1 MNLINEASPHFHGK
15 GSTQWIMGMVCLSLL
30 PTLVASVF
38 LYGLGAPLLVLV
50 CVATA
55 LVTEHVCCK
64 LMHRESTAGDLSCVV
79 TAMLFAFTLPADCGY
94 FPAILGTVFAVAV
107 VKMLFGGIGCNFANP
122 AVAGRVVYHA
132 PPMPSVAPRVPS
144 PRHHGPS
151 ARRHHWRHPLAM
163 NAAGDAPYSYLEMMF
178 GLHAGALGETC
189 IITLLAGYVFL
200 LVMRVV
206 DAWATVPFIATVAVI
221 TGIAGQ
227 DALYQVLSGGLA
239 LGAFYMATDYTTT
252 PMTPKGKIIFGI
264 GCGVITALVRLF
276 AAAPEGVAFSILFM
290 NMFTPLIDR
299 YTRPQP
305 AGGVKH
311 ALV

>member
-55 LVTEHVCCK
+55 LVTEHVCCR
-64 LMHRESTAGDLSCVV
+64 LMNRESTAGDLSCVV

-94 FPAILGTVFAVAV
+94 FPAILGTVFAIAV

-122 AVAGRVVYHA
+122 AVAARVFVMLAMPIALGAYPDIMGRPLDA
-132 PPMPSVAPRVPS
+132 ITGAT
-144 PRHHGPS
+144 
-151 ARRHHWRHPLAM
+151 PLAM
-163 NAAGDAPYSYLEMMF
+163 NAAGDAQYSYMDMMF

-221 TGIAGQ
+221 TGFAGQ
-227 DALYQVLSGGLA
+227 DAIYQVLSGGLA

>member
-1 MNLINEASPHFHGK
+1 MNLTNEASPHFHGK

-55 LVTEHVCCK
+55 LVTEHVCCR
-64 LMHRESTAGDLSCVV
+64 LMNRESTAGDLSCVV
-79 TAMLFAFTLPADCGY
+79 TAMLFAFTLPANCGY
-94 FPAILGTVFAVAV
+94 FPAILGTVFAIAV

-122 AVAGRVVYHA
+122 AVAARVFIMLAMPIALGAYPDIMGRPLDA
-132 PPMPSVAPRVPS
+132 ITGAT
-144 PRHHGPS
+144 
-151 ARRHHWRHPLAM
+151 PLAM
-163 NAAGDAPYSYLEMMF
+163 NAAGDAPYSYMDMMF

-221 TGIAGQ
+221 TGFAGQ
-227 DALYQVLSGGLA
+227 DAIYQVLSGGLA

>member
-55 LVTEHVCCK
+55 LVTEHVCCR
-64 LMHRESTAGDLSCVV
+64 LMNRESTAGDLSCVV

-94 FPAILGTVFAVAV
+94 FPAILGTVFAIAV

-122 AVAGRVVYHA
+122 AVAGRVFIMLA
-132 PPMPSVAPRVPS
+132 MPIALGAYPDIMGRPLDAIT
-144 PRHHGPS
+144 G
-151 ARRHHWRHPLAM
+151 ATPLAM
-163 NAAGDAPYSYLEMMF
+163 NAAGDAPYSYMDMLF

-189 IITLLAGYVFL
+189 IITLLAGSVFL

-227 DALYQVLSGGLA
+227 DVIYQVLSGGLA

>member
-1 MNLINEASPHFHGK
+1 MCIRDR
-15 GSTQWIMGMVCLSLL
+15 STQWIMGMVCLSLL

-55 LVTEHVCCK
+55 LVTEHVCCR
-64 LMHRESTAGDLSCVV
+64 LMNRESTAGDLSCVV
-79 TAMLFAFTLPADCGY
+79 TAMLFAFTLPANCGY
-94 FPAILGTVFAVAV
+94 FPAILGTVFAIAV

-122 AVAGRVVYHA
+122 AVAARVFIMLAMPIALGAYPDIMGRPLDA
-132 PPMPSVAPRVPS
+132 ITGAT
-144 PRHHGPS
+144 
-151 ARRHHWRHPLAM
+151 PLAM
-163 NAAGDAPYSYLEMMF
+163 NAAGDAPYSYMDMMF

-221 TGIAGQ
+221 TGFAGQ
-227 DALYQVLSGGLA
+227 DAIYQVLSGGLA

>member
-55 LVTEHVCCK
+55 LVTEHVCCR
-64 LMHRESTAGDLSCVV
+64 LMNRESTAGDLSCVV

-94 FPAILGTVFAVAV
+94 FPAILGTVFAIAV

-122 AVAGRVVYHA
+122 AVAARVFVMLAMPIALGAYPDIMGRPLDA
-132 PPMPSVAPRVPS
+132 ITGAT
-144 PRHHGPS
+144 
-151 ARRHHWRHPLAM
+151 PLAM
-163 NAAGDAPYSYLEMMF
+163 NAAGDAPYSYMDMMF

-189 IITLLAGYVFL
+189 IITLLVGYVFL

-206 DAWATVPFIATVAVI
+206 DAWATVPFIVTVAVI
-221 TGIAGQ
+221 TGFAGQ
-227 DALYQVLSGGLA
+227 DGIYQVLSGGLA

>member
-55 LVTEHVCCK
+55 LVTEHVCCRV
-64 LMHRESTAGDLSCVV
+64 MNRESTAGDLSCVV
-79 TAMLFAFTLPADCGY
+79 TAMLFAFTLPANCGY
-94 FPAILGTVFAVAV
+94 FPAILGTVFAIAV

-122 AVAGRVVYHA
+122 AVAARVFVMLAMPIALGAYPDIMGRPLDA
-132 PPMPSVAPRVPS
+132 ITGAT
-144 PRHHGPS
+144 
-151 ARRHHWRHPLAM
+151 PLAM
-163 NAAGDAPYSYLEMMF
+163 NAAGDAPYSYMDMMF

-221 TGIAGQ
+221 TGFAGQ
-227 DALYQVLSGGLA
+227 DTIYQVLSGGLA

>member
-55 LVTEHVCCK
+55 LVTEHVCCR
-64 LMHRESTAGDLSCVV
+64 LMNRESTAGDLSCVV

-94 FPAILGTVFAVAV
+94 FPAILGTVFAIAV
-107 VKMLFGGIGCNFANP
+107 VKMLFGGIGCNFTNP
-122 AVAGRVVYHA
+122 AVAARVFIMLAMPIALGAYPDIMGRPLDA
-132 PPMPSVAPRVPS
+132 ITGAT
-144 PRHHGPS
+144 
-151 ARRHHWRHPLAM
+151 PLAM
-163 NAAGDAPYSYLEMMF
+163 NAAGDAPYSYMDMMF

-221 TGIAGQ
+221 TGFAGQ
-227 DALYQVLSGGLA
+227 DAIYQVLSGGLA

>member
-55 LVTEHVCCK
+55 LVTEHVCCR
-64 LMHRESTAGDLSCVV
+64 LMNRESTAGDLSCVV
-79 TAMLFAFTLPADCGY
+79 TAMLFAFTLPANCGY
-94 FPAILGTVFAVAV
+94 FPAILGTVFATAV

-122 AVAGRVVYHA
+122 AVAARVFIMLAMPIALGAYPDIMGRPLDA
-132 PPMPSVAPRVPS
+132 ITGAT
-144 PRHHGPS
+144 
-151 ARRHHWRHPLAM
+151 PLAM
-163 NAAGDAPYSYLEMMF
+163 NAAGDAPYSYMDMMF

-221 TGIAGQ
+221 TGFAGQ
-227 DALYQVLSGGLA
+227 DAIYQVLSGGLA

>member
-55 LVTEHVCCK
+55 LVTEHVCCR
-64 LMHRESTAGDLSCVV
+64 LMNRESTAGDLSCVV

-94 FPAILGTVFAVAV
+94 FPAILGTVFAIAV

-122 AVAGRVVYHA
+122 AVAARVFIMLAMPIALGAYPDIMGRPLDA
-132 PPMPSVAPRVPS
+132 ITGAT
-144 PRHHGPS
+144 
-151 ARRHHWRHPLAM
+151 PLAM
-163 NAAGDAPYSYLEMMF
+163 NTAGDAPYSYMDMMF

-221 TGIAGQ
+221 TGFAGQ
-227 DALYQVLSGGLA
+227 DAIYQVLSGGLA

>member
-55 LVTEHVCCK
+55 LVTEHVCCR
-64 LMHRESTAGDLSCVV
+64 LMNRESTAGDLSCVV
-79 TAMLFAFTLPADCGY
+79 TAMLFAFTLPANCGY
-94 FPAILGTVFAVAV
+94 FPAILGTVFAIAV

-122 AVAGRVVYHA
+122 AVAARVFIMLAMPIALGACPDIMGRPLDA
-132 PPMPSVAPRVPS
+132 ITGAT
-144 PRHHGPS
+144 
-151 ARRHHWRHPLAM
+151 PLAM
-163 NAAGDAPYSYLEMMF
+163 NAAGDAPYSYMDMMF

-221 TGIAGQ
+221 TGFAGQ
-227 DALYQVLSGGLA
+227 DAIYQVLSGGLA

>member
-55 LVTEHVCCK
+55 LVTERVCCR
-64 LMHRESTAGDLSCVV
+64 LMNRESTAGDLSCVV
-79 TAMLFAFTLPADCGY
+79 TAMLFAFTLPANCGY
-94 FPAILGTVFAVAV
+94 FPAILGTVFAIAV

-122 AVAGRVVYHA
+122 AVAARVFIMLAMPIALGAYPDIMGRPLDA
-132 PPMPSVAPRVPS
+132 ITGAT
-144 PRHHGPS
+144 
-151 ARRHHWRHPLAM
+151 PLAM
-163 NAAGDAPYSYLEMMF
+163 NAAGDAPYSYMDMMF

-221 TGIAGQ
+221 TGFAGQ
-227 DALYQVLSGGLA
+227 DAIYQVLSGGLA

>member
-15 GSTQWIMGMVCLSLL
+15 GSTQRIMGMVALSLL

-55 LVTEHVCCK
+55 LVTEDVCCRI
-64 LMHRESTAGDLSCVV
+64 MHRESTAGDLSCVV
-79 TAMLFAFTLPADCGY
+79 TAMLFAFTLPANCGY

-107 VKMLFGGIGCNFANP
+107 AKMLFGGIGCNFANP
-122 AVAGRVVYHA
+122 AVAGRVFVMLA
-132 PPMPSVAPRVPS
+132 MPIALGSYPDVMGTPLDAIT
-144 PRHHGPS
+144 G
-151 ARRHHWRHPLAM
+151 ATPLAM
-163 NAAGDAPYSYLEMMF
+163 NAASSEPYSYMDMMF

-200 LVMRVV
+200 LVLRVV
-206 DAWATVPFIATVAVI
+206 DAWATVPFIATVAII
-221 TGIAGQ
+221 TGFAGE
-227 DALYQVLSGGLA
+227 DAIYQMLSGGLA

>member
-55 LVTEHVCCK
+55 LVTEHVCCR
-64 LMHRESTAGDLSCVV
+64 LMNRESTAGDLSCVV

-94 FPAILGTVFAVAV
+94 FPAILGTVFAIAV

-122 AVAGRVVYHA
+122 AVAARVFVMLAMPIALGAYPDIMGRPLDA
-132 PPMPSVAPRVPS
+132 ITGAT
-144 PRHHGPS
+144 
-151 ARRHHWRHPLAM
+151 PLAM
-163 NAAGDAPYSYLEMMF
+163 NAAGDAPYSYMDMMF

-221 TGIAGQ
+221 TGFAGR
-227 DALYQVLSGGLA
+227 DAIYQVLSGGLA

>member
-55 LVTEHVCCK
+55 LVTEHVCCR
-64 LMHRESTAGDLSCVV
+64 LMNRESTAGDLSCVV
-79 TAMLFAFTLPADCGY
+79 TAMLFAFTLPANCGY
-94 FPAILGTVFAVAV
+94 FPAILGTVFAIAV

-122 AVAGRVVYHA
+122 AVAARVFIMLAMPIAPGAYPDIMGRPLDA
-132 PPMPSVAPRVPS
+132 ITGAT
-144 PRHHGPS
+144 
-151 ARRHHWRHPLAM
+151 PLAM
-163 NAAGDAPYSYLEMMF
+163 NAAGDAPYSYMDMMF

-221 TGIAGQ
+221 TGFAGQ
-227 DALYQVLSGGLA
+227 DAIYQVLSGGLA

>member
-55 LVTEHVCCK
+55 LVTEHVCCR
-64 LMHRESTAGDLSCVV
+64 LMNRESTAGDLSCVV

-94 FPAILGTVFAVAV
+94 FPAILGTVFAIAV

-122 AVAGRVVYHA
+122 AVAARVFIMLAMPIALGAYPDIMGRPLDA
-132 PPMPSVAPRVPS
+132 ITGAT
-144 PRHHGPS
+144 
-151 ARRHHWRHPLAM
+151 PLAM
-163 NAAGDAPYSYLEMMF
+163 NAAGDAPYSYMDMMF

-221 TGIAGQ
+221 TGFAGQ
-227 DALYQVLSGGLA
+227 DAIYQVLSGGLA

-299 YTRPQP
+299 YARPQP

>member
-55 LVTEHVCCK
+55 LVTEHVCCR
-64 LMHRESTAGDLSCVV
+64 LMNRESTAGDLSCVV
-79 TAMLFAFTLPADCGY
+79 TAMLFAFTLPANCGY
-94 FPAILGTVFAVAV
+94 FPAILGTVFAIAV

-122 AVAGRVVYHA
+122 AVAARVFIMLAMPIVLGAYPDIMGRPLDA
-132 PPMPSVAPRVPS
+132 ITGAT
-144 PRHHGPS
+144 
-151 ARRHHWRHPLAM
+151 PLAM
-163 NAAGDAPYSYLEMMF
+163 NAAGDAPYSYMDMMF

-189 IITLLAGYVFL
+189 IITLLVGYVFL

-221 TGIAGQ
+221 TGFAGQ
-227 DALYQVLSGGLA
+227 DGIYQVLSGGLA

>member
-55 LVTEHVCCK
+55 LVTEHVCCR
-64 LMHRESTAGDLSCVV
+64 LMNRESTAGDLSCVV

-94 FPAILGTVFAVAV
+94 FPAILGTVFAIAV

-122 AVAGRVVYHA
+122 AVAARVFIMLAMPIALGACPDIMGRPLDA
-132 PPMPSVAPRVPS
+132 ITGAT
-144 PRHHGPS
+144 
-151 ARRHHWRHPLAM
+151 PLAM
-163 NAAGDAPYSYLEMMF
+163 NAAGDAPYSYMDMMF

-227 DALYQVLSGGLA
+227 DAIYQVLSGGLA

>member
-55 LVTEHVCCK
+55 LVTEHVCCR
-64 LMHRESTAGDLSCVV
+64 LMNRESTAGDLSCVV
-79 TAMLFAFTLPADCGY
+79 TAMLFAFTLPANCGY
-94 FPAILGTVFAVAV
+94 FPAILGTVFAIAV

-122 AVAGRVVYHA
+122 AVAARVFIMLAMPIALGAYPDIMGRPLDA
-132 PPMPSVAPRVPS
+132 ITGAT
-144 PRHHGPS
+144 
-151 ARRHHWRHPLAM
+151 PLAM
-163 NAAGDAPYSYLEMMF
+163 NAAGDAPYSYMDMMF

-206 DAWATVPFIATVAVI
+206 DAWATVPFIATVTVI
-221 TGIAGQ
+221 TGFAGQ
-227 DALYQVLSGGLA
+227 DAIYQVLSGGLA

>member
-55 LVTEHVCCK
+55 LVTEHVCCR
-64 LMHRESTAGDLSCVV
+64 LMNRESTAGDLSCVV

-94 FPAILGTVFAVAV
+94 FPAILGTVFAIAV

-122 AVAGRVVYHA
+122 AVAARVFVMLAMPIALGVYPDIMGRPLDA
-132 PPMPSVAPRVPS
+132 ITGAT
-144 PRHHGPS
+144 
-151 ARRHHWRHPLAM
+151 PLAM
-163 NAAGDAPYSYLEMMF
+163 NAAGDAPYSYMDMMF

-221 TGIAGQ
+221 TGFAGQ
-227 DALYQVLSGGLA
+227 DAIYQVLSGGLA

>member
-55 LVTEHVCCK
+55 LVTEHVCCR
-64 LMHRESTAGDLSCVV
+64 LMNRESTAGDLSCVV
-79 TAMLFAFTLPADCGY
+79 TAMLFAFTLPANCGY
-94 FPAILGTVFAVAV
+94 FPAILGTVFAIAV

-122 AVAGRVVYHA
+122 AVAARVFVMLAMPIALCAYPDIMGRPLDA
-132 PPMPSVAPRVPS
+132 ITGAT
-144 PRHHGPS
+144 
-151 ARRHHWRHPLAM
+151 PLAM
-163 NAAGDAPYSYLEMMF
+163 NAAGDAPYSYMDMMF

-221 TGIAGQ
+221 TGFAGQ
-227 DALYQVLSGGLA
+227 DAIYQVLSGGLA

>member
-15 GSTQWIMGMVCLSLL
+15 GSTQWIMGMACLSLL

-55 LVTEHVCCK
+55 LVTEHVCCR
-64 LMHRESTAGDLSCVV
+64 LMNRESTAGDLSCVV
-79 TAMLFAFTLPADCGY
+79 TAMLFAFTLPANCGY
-94 FPAILGTVFAVAV
+94 FPAILGTVFAIAV

-122 AVAGRVVYHA
+122 AVAARVFIMLAMPIALGAYPDIMGRPLDA
-132 PPMPSVAPRVPS
+132 ITGAT
-144 PRHHGPS
+144 
-151 ARRHHWRHPLAM
+151 PLAM
-163 NAAGDAPYSYLEMMF
+163 NAAGDVPYSYMDMMF

-221 TGIAGQ
+221 TGFAGQ
-227 DALYQVLSGGLA
+227 DAIYQVLSGGLA

>member
-55 LVTEHVCCK
+55 LVTEHVCCR
-64 LMHRESTAGDLSCVV
+64 LMNRESTAGDLSCVV

-94 FPAILGTVFAVAV
+94 FPAILGTVFAIAV

-122 AVAGRVVYHA
+122 AVAARVFIMLAMPIALGAYPDIMGRPLDA
-132 PPMPSVAPRVPS
+132 ITGAT
-144 PRHHGPS
+144 
-151 ARRHHWRHPLAM
+151 PLAM
-163 NAAGDAPYSYLEMMF
+163 NAAGDAPYSHMDMMF

-221 TGIAGQ
+221 TGFAGQ
-227 DALYQVLSGGLA
+227 DAIYQVLSGGLA

>member
-55 LVTEHVCCK
+55 LVTEHVCCR
-64 LMHRESTAGDLSCVV
+64 LMNRESTAGDLSCVV
-79 TAMLFAFTLPADCGY
+79 TAMLFAFTLPANCGY
-94 FPAILGTVFAVAV
+94 FPAILGTVFAIAV

-122 AVAGRVVYHA
+122 AVAARVFVMLAMPIALGAYPDIMGRPLDA
-132 PPMPSVAPRVPS
+132 ITGAT
-144 PRHHGPS
+144 
-151 ARRHHWRHPLAM
+151 PLAM
-163 NAAGDAPYSYLEMMF
+163 SAAGDAPYSYMDMMF

-221 TGIAGQ
+221 TGFAGQ
-227 DALYQVLSGGLA
+227 DAIYQVLSGGLA

-290 NMFTPLIDR
+290 NMFTPLIDC

>member
-1 MNLINEASPHFHGK
+1 
-15 GSTQWIMGMVCLSLL
+15 MVCLSLL

-55 LVTEHVCCK
+55 LVTEHVCCR
-64 LMHRESTAGDLSCVV
+64 LMNRESTAGDLSCVV

-94 FPAILGTVFAVAV
+94 FPAILGTVFAIAV

-122 AVAGRVVYHA
+122 AVASRVFIMLAMPIALGAYPDIMGRPLDA
-132 PPMPSVAPRVPS
+132 ITGAT
-144 PRHHGPS
+144 
-151 ARRHHWRHPLAM
+151 PLAM
-163 NAAGDAPYSYLEMMF
+163 NAAGDAPYSYMDMMF

-221 TGIAGQ
+221 TGFAGQ
-227 DALYQVLSGGLA
+227 DAIYQVLSGGLA

>member
-55 LVTEHVCCK
+55 LVTEHVCCR
-64 LMHRESTAGDLSCVV
+64 LMNRESTAGDLSCVV
-79 TAMLFAFTLPADCGY
+79 TAMLFAFTLPANCGY
-94 FPAILGTVFAVAV
+94 FPAILGTVFAIAV

-122 AVAGRVVYHA
+122 AVAARVFIMLAMPIALGASPDIMGRPLDA
-132 PPMPSVAPRVPS
+132 ITGAT
-144 PRHHGPS
+144 
-151 ARRHHWRHPLAM
+151 PLAM
-163 NAAGDAPYSYLEMMF
+163 NAAGDAPYSYMDMMF

-221 TGIAGQ
+221 TGFAGQ
-227 DALYQVLSGGLA
+227 DAIYQVLSGGLA

>member
-15 GSTQWIMGMVCLSLL
+15 GSTQWIMGLVCLSLL

-38 LYGLGAPLLVLV
+38 LYGLGAPLLGLV

-55 LVTEHVCCK
+55 LVTEHLCCK

-94 FPAILGTVFAVAV
+94 FPAILGTVFAIAV

-122 AVAGRVVYHA
+122 AVAARVFIMLAMPIALGAYPDIMGRPLDA
-132 PPMPSVAPRVPS
+132 ITGAT
-144 PRHHGPS
+144 
-151 ARRHHWRHPLAM
+151 PLAM
-163 NAAGDAPYSYLEMMF
+163 NAAGAAPYSYMDMMF

-221 TGIAGQ
+221 TGFAGQ
-227 DALYQVLSGGLA
+227 DAIYQMLSGGLA

>member
-55 LVTEHVCCK
+55 LVTEHVCCR
-64 LMHRESTAGDLSCVV
+64 LMNRESTAGDLSCVV

-94 FPAILGTVFAVAV
+94 FPAILGTVFAIAV

-122 AVAGRVVYHA
+122 AVAGRVFIMLA
-132 PPMPSVAPRVPS
+132 MPIALGAYPDIMGRPLDAIT
-144 PRHHGPS
+144 G
-151 ARRHHWRHPLAM
+151 ATPLAM
-163 NAAGDAPYSYLEMMF
+163 NAAGDAPYSYMDMLF

-227 DALYQVLSGGLA
+227 DVIYQVLSGGLA

>member
-55 LVTEHVCCK
+55 LVTEHVCCR
-64 LMHRESTAGDLSCVV
+64 LMNRESTAGDLSCVV

-94 FPAILGTVFAVAV
+94 FPAILGTVFAIAV

-122 AVAGRVVYHA
+122 AVAARVFIMLAMPIALGAYPDIMGRPLDA
-132 PPMPSVAPRVPS
+132 ITGAT
-144 PRHHGPS
+144 
-151 ARRHHWRHPLAM
+151 PLAM
-163 NAAGDAPYSYLEMMF
+163 NAAGDAPYSYMDMMF

-221 TGIAGQ
+221 TGFTGQ
-227 DALYQVLSGGLA
+227 DAIYQVLSGGLA

>member
-55 LVTEHVCCK
+55 LVTEHVCCR
-64 LMHRESTAGDLSCVV
+64 LMNRESTAGDLSCVV
-79 TAMLFAFTLPADCGY
+79 TAMLFAFTLPANCGY
-94 FPAILGTVFAVAV
+94 FPAILGTVFAIAV

-122 AVAGRVVYHA
+122 AVAARVFIMLAMPIALGAYPDIMGRPLDA
-132 PPMPSVAPRVPS
+132 ITGAT
-144 PRHHGPS
+144 
-151 ARRHHWRHPLAM
+151 PLAM
-163 NAAGDAPYSYLEMMF
+163 NAAGDAPYSYMDMMF

-221 TGIAGQ
+221 TGFTGQ
-227 DALYQVLSGGLA
+227 DAIYQVLSGGLA

>member
-55 LVTEHVCCK
+55 LVTEHLCCK

-79 TAMLFAFTLPADCGY
+79 TAMLFAFTLPADCAY

-122 AVAGRVVYHA
+122 AVAGRVFIMLA
-132 PPMPSVAPRVPS
+132 MPIVLGAYPDVMGTPLDAIT
-144 PRHHGPS
+144 G
-151 ARRHHWRHPLAM
+151 ATPLAM
-163 NAAGDAPYSYLEMMF
+163 NAAGDAPYSYMDMMF

-200 LVMRVV
+200 LVLRVV

-227 DALYQVLSGGLA
+227 DAIYQVLSGGLA

-252 PMTPKGKIIFGI
+252 PMTPKGKIVFGI

>member
-55 LVTEHVCCK
+55 LVTEHVCCR
-64 LMHRESTAGDLSCVV
+64 LMNRESTAGDLSCVV

-94 FPAILGTVFAVAV
+94 FPAILGTVFAIAV

-122 AVAGRVVYHA
+122 AVAARVFIMLAMPIALGACPDIMGRPLDA
-132 PPMPSVAPRVPS
+132 ITGAT
-144 PRHHGPS
+144 
-151 ARRHHWRHPLAM
+151 PLAM
-163 NAAGDAPYSYLEMMF
+163 NAAGDAPYSYMDMMF

-227 DALYQVLSGGLA
+227 DVIYQVLSGGLA

-264 GCGVITALVRLF
+264 GCGVITAFVRLF